1 MKTNLL
7 KSIFI
12 SLILVMGVSNAW
24 AGPSFSGGY
33 VYFHNKGGW
42 NDSYKYLCIGK
53 SNYTELRSM
62 SVVTNTQLWRNN
74 LPSSGWGDATYMAVI
89 GTSSSWGSGNWG
101 TSNLTNATHRTKS
114 VSLGNWEFKSGH
126 YQMLTPASGSN
137 DATLELTW
145 VGDNISSMNKTI
157 TVKAKVSTDGG
168 SSYAE
173 ATSPGTLSASSYKFT
188 TYSSCASATSLSSG
202 TITCGYTANTTL
214 TAADATGYTFVG
226 WYDSAGTEQTTEK
239 TLSIN
244 PTADATYY
252 AYYKKNQHTVLFGV
266 HSSGHGSLTAKNGNT
281 SISSNSKVNYGST
294 IVFTATPSTGY
305 QIEGWY
311 SNSACDIAINNGTN
325 NTYTVTITGGTNV
338 YVKFKANQYTITY
351 KDQGGS
357 NFSGTHESGYPTTHT
372 YGTATTLKTASKTGY
387 TFEGWYKESACT
399 NKVTSLDAT
408 AYTANITLYAKWT
421 PKTYTITLDKN
432 GGASN
437 GSATATYNS
446 SSISI
451 ASHPT
456 RTDYRCNGY
465 YTAASGGTLV
475 LNIDGTLAK
484 NVSGYT
490 DANGNW
496 TKDGTATLYAQW
508 TYDVTEYTVTFGAGT
523 GFTSYGTVTAKD
535 NSTPAT
541 ITSPA
546 TVRSGQNITFTA
558 TPKTG
563 YIVEGWYTNAAC
575 TTGKHN
581 AGNTTYTTSITGNT
595 NVYVKF
601 VEKTWS
607 VAFAA
612 STGGAVSPKETQTV
626 GEANGVTII
635 ATPNKGYTFAG
646 WTSSNGG
653 EFDDARAEKTT
664 FYPNAATTVTASFT
678 ENLYAINVKS
688 SNENFG
694 SVSPQSGS
702 AGIDTKVTITA
713 TPKLGYKFVNW
724 TATNGITIADANSTT
739 TTITASAAGTVT
751 ANFELIPPT
760 TIYIKSD
767 GNYADFKWNYN
778 SKAYDMTPVDCGG
791 TYYTADITGGVSEIT
806 ITGSNNFTTTTL
818 TVPTDGNILYDLTS
832 TTHLYLKPNSN
843 WTQSN
848 ARFAAYFFGDGDE
861 WVNMTAVTGQSGL
874 YEVTI
879 PTGKSYT
886 SVIFCRM
893 NPSSNTNGWTQDTQ
907 LWNQTNDLKIPTDGK
922 NQYAVA
928 AGAWNKGDGTW
939 SAIYDN
945 NRWTT
950 FTKPN
955 LDVKINITG
964 KGSIVL
970 NGETYTSDS
979 PGTTSFTISKTIN
992 EKITVGDITPAERWA
1007 YNNDAK
1013 INMCGETITL
1023 ADSHTITGPATI
1035 SLSFKQ
1041 VSCEVVFNL
1050 NLPKGVIRPSWSIA
1064 NQTVAMNGTA
1074 TEPTSVGEIGEYLF
1088 GGWYKN
1094 GSTFTD
1100 ANKYDFSTPVT
1111 GDLNLYAR
1119 WIPYAQCIFFKNNLK
1134 WKDVYVYTF
1143 SADAWDSS
1151 KGVKVKGKY
1160 QEYGKMT
1167 QFGQTDIYY
1176 YTLTNTTDGFSY
1188 IAFSET
1194 DMHNNDEFYGSK
1206 AIYRGDRSD
1215 QMPLFIPQTDQT
1227 ASTMN
1232 TTKYYSSGLWMKY
1245 NSIESGYKWSSD
1257 KNSWDTNSNP
1267 FTASAAGGYTFTAL
1281 VTLSGG
1287 TNYAFKTVGLNSYWY
1302 GYKGTL
1308 EQNNCTNKHFK
1319 SDVSDNAQIHPTVT
1333 GEYLFTIY
1341 LGDGKMMLSIDYP
1354 LGVGDYRLVYKDN
1367 TPNWHHPSHYIKK
1380 KDAGSLDT
1388 ISFFIHHT
1396 KSPQVIVQRCKAVTN
1411 DGVVTWEDVN
1421 TGVNPAKK
1429 VTNSGVYNFV
1439 LQQISGQT
1447 TPKLLDETHPY
1458 TGNYYIRTDAAAGGW
1473 DAFRQAGNRMTY
1485 SSYANAHEEFD
1496 HYFCAWVT
1504 SGRNIKYTIA
1514 NNYSLCISDTLD
1526 GDDIIAKTGVST
1538 GSLPADAN
1546 VRYAWDSYTNQ
1557 LSRAYIA
1564 GSAIA
1569 TDRYLVLEGNEQL
1582 TDMKDNNFNI
1592 SGLKA
1597 NEAIFSDKGNWI
1609 YQLDAKAGSGASI
1622 QLTAKYNDKVQTF
1635 FETSDL
1641 LSIEDGNSNKY
1652 PVRMVYDFKSNQM
1665 LLMLIPVGEVTT
1677 GADVLIERTNQGGA
1691 TQVQST
1697 ITAKTNGYTVYA
1709 TMTFTK
1715 DHLEDKDK
1723 KNSEKLFYW
1732 VSFPFDVRISDV
1744 SGFGEYGKHWI
1755 IQYYDGEKRAQE
1767 GCWIDSPTFWTF
1779 VTDTTGNNW
1788 NNGVL
1793 QANRGYILVLA
1804 NNINSMG
1811 LFTNN
1816 NTSVSLFFPSR
1827 EKITTIG
1834 QGIIGTSVNLA
1845 PYTCTIERD
1854 NRKIYDSNWHMIG
1867 VPSYSDKQQT
1877 ITQDSLLYYYAFD
1890 ATTNKYTV
1898 TSTKGSE
1905 VSFKSMHSYLVQFAG
1920 TINWRATWQLQKE
1933 PQGLAARRDTDSE
1946 TDFRSLRLEL
1956 QHNGEY
1962 ADQTFVQMQS
1972 EQATAEYDMNID
1984 LTKFMNAGANIYT
1997 LTSDENIQLAGNVLP
2012 LAQTTIALGVV
2023 TTTDGEYTFT
2033 MPEGTDGMV
2042 VELIDYLENTTTNLL
2057 FNDYIVNLPAGTY
2070 ENRFALHIQ
2079 PSKVVTNL
2087 DNMLDAEHGTKK
2099 YIINGQLIIQ
2109 TSEGIFNAQG
2119 TRL

>member
-1 MKTNLL
+1 M
-7 KSIFI
+7 
-12 SLILVMGVSNAW
+12 V
-24 AGPSFSGGY
+24 
-33 VYFHNKGGW
+33 
-42 NDSYKYLCIGK
+42 
-53 SNYTELRSM
+53 E
-62 SVVTNTQLWRNN
+62 
-74 LPSSGWGDATYMAVI
+74 
-89 GTSSSWGSGNWG
+89 GTS
-101 TSNLTNATHRTKS
+101 
-114 VSLGNWEFKSGH
+114 V
-126 YQMLTPASGSN
+126 
-137 DATLELTW
+137 
-145 VGDNISSMNKTI
+145 
-157 TVKAKVSTDGG
+157 
-168 SSYAE
+168 
-173 ATSPGTLSASSYKFT
+173 
-188 TYSSCASATSLSSG
+188 
-202 TITCGYTANTTL
+202 
-214 TAADATGYTFVG
+214 
-226 WYDSAGTEQTTEK
+226 
-239 TLSIN
+239 
-244 PTADATYY
+244 
-252 AYYKKNQHTVLFGV
+252 
-266 HSSGHGSLTAKNGNT
+266 
-281 SISSNSKVNYGST
+281 
-294 IVFTATPSTGY
+294 
-305 QIEGWY
+305 
-311 SNSACDIAINNGTN
+311 
-325 NTYTVTITGGTNV
+325 
-338 YVKFKANQYTITY
+338 
-351 KDQGGS
+351 
-357 NFSGTHESGYPTTHT
+357 
-372 YGTATTLKTASKTGY
+372 
-387 TFEGWYKESACT
+387 
-399 NKVTSLDAT
+399 
-408 AYTANITLYAKWT
+408 
-421 PKTYTITLDKN
+421 
-432 GGASN
+432 
-437 GSATATYNS
+437 
-446 SSISI
+446 
-451 ASHPT
+451 
-456 RTDYRCNGY
+456 
-465 YTAASGGTLV
+465 
-475 LNIDGTLAK
+475 
-484 NVSGYT
+484 
-490 DANGNW
+490 
-496 TKDGTATLYAQW
+496 
-508 TYDVTEYTVTFGAGT
+508 
-523 GFTSYGTVTAKD
+523 
-535 NSTPAT
+535 
-541 ITSPA
+541 
-546 TVRSGQNITFTA
+546 TFTA
-558 TPKTG
+558 NPKPG
-563 YIVEGWYTNAAC
+563 YVVEGWYTDAAC
-575 TTGKHN
+575 TSGGHD
-581 AGNTTYTTSITGNT
+581 AGSAKYTTTVNDALY
-595 NVYVKF
+595 VYVKF

-626 GEANGVTII
+626 GEANGVNII

-653 EFDDARAEKTT
+653 QFNDARAEKTT
-664 FYPNAATTVTASFT
+664 FYPTAATTVTASFT
-678 ENLYAINVKS
+678 ENLYAISVKS

-694 SVSPQSGS
+694 TVSQENGS

-767 GNYADFKWNYN
+767 GNYANFQCNYN
-778 SKAYDMTPVDCGG
+778 SEAYDMTPVDCGG
-791 TYYTADITGGVSEIT
+791 TYYTANIAGGVSEIT

-818 TVPTDGNILYDLTS
+818 TVPTDDNVLYDLTS

-928 AGAWNKGDGTW
+928 AGAWSKGNGTW

-950 FTKPN
+950 FDAPQ
-955 LDVKINITG
+955 LDVTIHITG
-964 KGSIVL
+964 KGSIVI

-979 PGTTSFTISKTIN
+979 PGTKSFTISKAIN
-992 EKITVGDITPAERWA
+992 ETITIGDITPAERWA
-1007 YNNDAK
+1007 YKNDAK
-1013 INMCGETITL
+1013 IEMCDEKITL
-1023 ADSHTITGPATI
+1023 AASHTITGPAAI
-1035 SLSFKQ
+1035 SLSFEQ

-1050 NLPKGVIRPSWSIA
+1050 NLPKGVIIPSWSIA
-1064 NQTVAMNGTA
+1064 NQTVAMDGTA

-1088 GGWYKN
+1088 GGWYTN
-1094 GSTFTD
+1094 GSTFTN
-1100 ANKYDFSTPVT
+1100 ANKYDFSNPVT
-1111 GDLNLYAR
+1111 GDLTLYAR

-1143 SADAWDSS
+1143 AEDAWDSYV
-1151 KGVKVKGKY
+1151 GVKVKGKY
-1160 QEYGKMT
+1160 IEYGKMA

-1176 YTLTNTTDGFSY
+1176 YTLTNTTTGFSH

-1194 DMHNNDEFYGSK
+1194 DMHNNNEFYGSK

-1227 ASTMN
+1227 ASTTN

-1257 KNSWDTNSNP
+1257 KNNWDTNSNP

-1319 SDVSDNAQIHPTVT
+1319 SDVSDNANIHPTVT
-1333 GEYLFTIY
+1333 GDYLFTIY

-1380 KDAGSLDT
+1380 KDAGSIDT

-1421 TGVNPAKK
+1421 LNVNPAKN
-1429 VTNSGVYNFV
+1429 VTKSGVYNFV

-1447 TPKLLDETHPY
+1447 NPTLLAQTHPY

-1496 HYFCAWVT
+1496 HYFCSWVT

-1514 NNYSLCISDTLD
+1514 NDYSLCISDTLD
-1526 GDDIIAKTGVST
+1526 GDDIIAKTGVSV

-1582 TDMKDNNFNI
+1582 TDMKDKNFNI

-1597 NEAIFSDKGNWI
+1597 HEAIFADKGNWI
-1609 YQLDAKAGSGASI
+1609 YQLEAKAGSGASI

-1635 FETSDL
+1635 FKTSDL
-1641 LSIEDGNSNKY
+1641 LSIEDGNTSKY

-1677 GADVLIERTNQGGA
+1677 GADVLIERTDQGDA

-1697 ITAKTNGYTVYA
+1697 ITAKTNEGYTVYA

-1715 DHLEDKDK
+1715 AHLEDKDK

-1732 VSFPFDVRISDV
+1732 VSFPFNVRISDV

-1779 VTDTTGNNW
+1779 VTDTTGNDW

-1804 NNINSMG
+1804 NDINSMG

-1816 NTSVSLFFPSR
+1816 NTSVSLYFPSR

-1834 QGIIGTSVNLA
+1834 QGIIETSVELPA
-1845 PYTCTIERD
+1845 YTCTIERD

-1877 ITQDSLLYYYAFD
+1877 LTQDNLFYYYAFD
-1890 ATTNKYTV
+1890 AKNNKYTV

-1905 VSFKSMHSYLVQFAG
+1905 VTFKSMHSYLVQFAG
-1920 TINWRATWQLQKE
+1920 TINWKATWQLQT
-1933 PQGLAARRDTDSE
+1933 PQGLAARNNAETSTDL
-1946 TDFRSLRLEL
+1946 RSLRLEL
-1956 QHNGEY
+1956 LHNGEY

-1984 LTKFMNAGANIYT
+1984 LTKFINAGANIYT

-2033 MPEGTDGMV
+2033 MPEGTDGMI
-2042 VELIDYLENTTTNLL
+2042 VELIDYVENTTTNLL

-2070 ENRFALHIQ
+2070 ENRFALHVQ

-2087 DNMLDAEHGTKK
+2087 DNMLDADHTTKK

>member
-12 SLILVMGVSNAW
+12 SLIIVMGVSNAW
-24 AGPSFSGGY
+24 AATIFNCGIEVNETWYKGTGTINSGNWLGNKTAFNNKDFGVITSLKLGGQYDTWDNNQTDNCSWNASNGITITIKKGSTQKDQFKLSCYHSGKDGNNNVWKTTGTIGQCGDKSAYGRYTHDISQYAAGNDYTIAAKWFSPSGISTTGTAKFTIPGFTTTSNSQTFESTLVGNNNSKTISFGTHYGTTLKTNNCSISGA
-33 VYFHNKGGW
+33 
-42 NDSYKYLCIGK
+42 
-53 SNYTELRSM
+53 NYTEF
-62 SVVTNTQLWRNN
+62 SVTSINESGVTVLFK
-74 LPSSGWGDATYMAVI
+74 P
-89 GTSSSWGSGNWG
+89 TSAGSK
-101 TSNLTNATHRTKS
+101 T
-114 VSLGNWEFKSGH
+114 
-126 YQMLTPASGSN
+126 
-137 DATLELTW
+137 ATL
-145 VGDNISSMNKTI
+145 TI
-157 TVKAKVSTDGG
+157 TDAHSKKCTI
-168 SSYAE
+168 E
-173 ATSPGTLSASSYKFT
+173 L
-188 TYSSCASATSLSSG
+188 SG
-202 TITCGYTANTTL
+202 TATLPTYTVTFNANGHG
-214 TAADATGYTFVG
+214 TAPAAQTVSQGSKATQPTAPTATGYTFG
-226 WYDSAGTEQTTEK
+226 
-239 TLSIN
+239 
-244 PTADATYY
+244 
-252 AYYKKNQHTVLFGV
+252 
-266 HSSGHGSLTAKNGNT
+266 
-281 SISSNSKVNYGST
+281 
-294 IVFTATPSTGY
+294 
-305 QIEGWY
+305 
-311 SNSACDIAINNGTN
+311 
-325 NTYTVTITGGTNV
+325 
-338 YVKFKANQYTITY
+338 
-351 KDQGGS
+351 
-357 NFSGTHESGYPTTHT
+357 
-372 YGTATTLKTASKTGY
+372 
-387 TFEGWYKESACT
+387 GWYKEAGCT
-399 NKVTSLDAT
+399 NAFDFNT
-408 AYTANITLYAKWT
+408 AINANITLFAKWT

-475 LNIDGTLAK
+475 LNTDGTLAK

-496 TKDGTATLYAQW
+496 TKDGNATLYAQW
-508 TYDVTEYTVTFGAGT
+508 TYDVTEYTVTFGVGT
-523 GFTSYGTVTAKD
+523 GFTSYGSVTAKN
-535 NSTPAT
+535 NSTSAT

-546 TVRSGQNITFTA
+546 TVPSGQSITFTA
-558 TPKTG
+558 SPNPG
-563 YIVEGWYTNAAC
+563 YVVEGWYTNAAC
-575 TTGKHN
+575 TTGKHD

-612 STGGAVSPKETQTV
+612 GNGGAVSPKETQPV

-635 ATPNKGYTFAG
+635 ATPNKGYTFTG

-653 EFDDARAEKTT
+653 KFDNAKAVKTE
-664 FYPNAATTVTASFT
+664 FYPTAATTVTASFT
-678 ENLYAINVKS
+678 ENLYAISVKS

-694 SVSPQSGS
+694 TVSPQSGS

-767 GNYADFKWNYN
+767 GNYADFKWNYD

-791 TYYTADITGGVSEIT
+791 TYYTANITGGVSEIT
-806 ITGSNNFTTTTL
+806 ITGSDNFTTTTL
-818 TVPTDGNILYDLTS
+818 TVPTDDNILYDLTS

-843 WTQSN
+843 WKADG
-848 ARFAAYFFGDGDE
+848 ARFAAAFLNSDKSKTE
-861 WVNMTAVTGQSGL
+861 WVSMDSHDADTYKCA
-874 YEVTI
+874 I
-879 PTGKSYT
+879 PDGTWKY
-886 SVIFCRM
+886 VIFCRM
-893 NPSSNTNGWTQDTQ
+893 NGSKPENNWDNK
-907 LWNQTNDLKIPTDGK
+907 WDQTNDLTIPTDGK

-928 AGAWNKGDGTW
+928 AGAWSNGSGTW

-950 FTKPN
+950 FDAPQ
-955 LDVKINITG
+955 LDVTIHIYG

-970 NGETYTSDS
+970 NGETYTSAS
-979 PGTTSFTISKTIN
+979 PATTSFTISKAIN
-992 EKITVGDITPAERWA
+992 ETITIGDITPAERWA

-1013 INMCGETITL
+1013 INMCDETIDL
-1023 ADSHTITGPATI
+1023 ATSHTITGPATI
-1035 SLSFKQ
+1035 TLSFKQ

-1050 NLPKGVIRPSWSIA
+1050 NLPKGVIIPSWSIA
-1064 NQTVAMNGTA
+1064 NQTVAMDGTA

-1119 WIPYAQCIFFKNNLK
+1119 WIPYTQCIFFKNNLN
-1134 WKDVYVYTF
+1134 WNDVYVYTF
-1143 SADAWDSS
+1143 KGDVWGNDG
-1151 KGVKVKGKY
+1151 KGVY
-1160 QEYGKMT
+1160 PANRYEYGKMT
-1167 QFGQTDIYY
+1167 QIGQTDVYY
-1176 YTLTNTTDGFSY
+1176 YILTDLTGFSH
-1188 IAFSET
+1188 IAFSEK
-1194 DMHNNDEFYGSK
+1194 DMATYNVFYDSK
-1206 AIYRGDRSD
+1206 AVYRSDRSD

-1227 ASTMN
+1227 ASTTN

-1257 KNSWDTNSNP
+1257 KNNWDTNSNP
-1267 FTASAAGGYTFTAL
+1267 LTASVAGGYTFTAL

-1287 TNYAFKTVGLNSYWY
+1287 TNYAFKTVGLNNSWF

-1319 SDVSDNAQIHPTVT
+1319 SDVSDDAQIHPTVT

-1396 KSPQVIVQRCKAVTN
+1396 KSPQVIVQRCTAVTN

-1429 VTNSGVYNFV
+1429 VTKSGVYNFI
-1439 LQQISGQT
+1439 LQQTSGQT

-1496 HYFCAWVT
+1496 HYFCAWVNI
-1504 SGRNIKYTIA
+1504 GRNVKYTIA
-1514 NNYSLCISDTLD
+1514 NDYSLCISDTLD
-1526 GDDIIAKTGVST
+1526 GDDIIAKTGVSV

-1564 GSAIA
+1564 GSSNVA
-1569 TDRYLVLEGNEQL
+1569 DRYLVLIGNEQL
-1582 TDMKDNNFNI
+1582 TDTTGKNFSI

-1597 NEAIFSDKGNWI
+1597 HEAIFADKGNWI

-1641 LSIEDGNSNKY
+1641 LSIEDGNSSKY

-1715 DHLEDKDK
+1715 DHLEDDK
-1723 KNSEKLFYW
+1723 KTNSEKLFYW
-1732 VSFPFDVRISDV
+1732 VSFPFNVRISDV

-1793 QANRGYILVLA
+1793 EANRGYVLA
-1804 NNINSMG
+1804 LANKINEMG
-1811 LFTNN
+1811 IFSHN
-1816 NTSVSLFFPSR
+1816 NTSVSLYFPSR

-1834 QGIIGTSVNLA
+1834 QGIIETSVNLA

-1877 ITQDSLLYYYAFD
+1877 LTQDSLLYYYAFD
-1890 ATTNKYTV
+1890 PTKTNPYTV
-1898 TSTKGSE
+1898 TYTRGSE
-1905 VSFKSMHSYLVQFAG
+1905 VAFKSMHSYLVQFAG
-1920 TINWRATWQLQKE
+1920 TINWSATWQLTA

-2033 MPEGTDGMV
+2033 MPEGTDGMM
-2042 VELIDYLENTTTNLL
+2042 VELIDYVENTTTNLL

-2087 DNMLDAEHGTKK
+2087 DNILDAEHGTKK